1 MISNNKN
8 IVNIAVRIACNTRY
22 KTGRKNTI
30 SNTAVSSQTR
40 IIIIAI
46 SDTGYI
52 VKRVHP
58 GTVTSTQQSYSR
70 NFLEICWKGKEW
82 RVLNAKLFQYFGT
95 QSRIVTGRHW
105 SALTGIKLTHLR
117 GLVTWTNYST
127 KRNFLFDYGR

>member
-58 GTVTSTQQSYSR
+58 GTVTSTQKSYGIS
-70 NFLEICWKGKEW
+70 LKYVGKE
-82 RVLNAKLFQYFGT
+82 RNGGYSMQNYFNISAHKVGL
-95 QSRIVTGRHW
+95 SRGGIG
-105 SALTGIKLTHLR
+105 AL
-117 GLVTWTNYST
+117 
-127 KRNFLFDYGR
+127 